1 MPSLQ
6 SETKYNCPKY
16 RVYDISK
23 AKVRGTGD
31 ISSVFTSFENSGKV
45 GLPQEYA
52 EVKKNLIKN
61 KEALTA
67 SWYRLKTALADGI
80 KEIKEAGPEIIPQV
94 LYNELGNL
102 TEEQTQ
108 EIRRR
113 GSLIIKNVIPKEEA
127 IQLKKDVIDYIDAN
141 PNTTGFPKDKKVV
154 YELYWSKS
162 QVRARSHPHV
172 NTVMSYMN
180 NLWHASPDSE
190 ICFDQNISYADRLRI
205 RNAGDGLFSLGPH
218 ADGGSLER
226 WEDEEYSNCYTPIFE
241 GNWENFDPYDA
252 THRIEANMD
261 LHESRGTCSM
271 FRTFQGWLAVSD
283 IAPKEG
289 TILFAPLVKEVTA
302 YYMLKPFF
310 DENDELK
317 LDSDI
322 PGASPG
328 KGLEFNNKTH
338 PEMDLDNLMV
348 LVPRVEP
355 GDMVFWHCDLVHA
368 VDPVHIG
375 KHDSSVFYIP
385 SVPLCG
391 INVEYAFLQREA
403 FLKGLA
409 GPDFPGFP
417 HGVAET
423 QHINR
428 GTPKDVIET
437 GGKPAMQE
445 FVLDKFEEKSEYTV
459 GVKKAIR
466 KA

>member
-445 FVLDKFEEKSEYTV
+445 FVLDKFEEKSEYT
-459 GVKKAIR
+459 
-466 KA
+466 